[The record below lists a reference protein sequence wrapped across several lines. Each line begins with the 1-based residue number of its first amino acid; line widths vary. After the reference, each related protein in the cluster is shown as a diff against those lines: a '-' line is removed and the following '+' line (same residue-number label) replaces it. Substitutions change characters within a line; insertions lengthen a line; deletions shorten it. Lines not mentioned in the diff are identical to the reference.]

1 MLIPLSWLREYIE
14 LPASVDELCE
24 KLTML
29 GLEIEAVER
38 RGEDVKNVVVG
49 KILSIDPHPD
59 ADKIVVCK
67 TDVGQAE
74 PLQICCGAKNMK
86 VGDKVPTAV
95 VGASLPGGFEI
106 TKRKMRGVESQGMM
120 CSGKELGLGED
131 QDGLLILDPAAPIG
145 QDVRPILG
153 LDDVI
158 LEIEVTPNRG
168 DWAGLIGIARE
179 LAAAYGTPLKWPDAT
194 LAESGPK
201 VADSASIAIDAPD
214 LCSRY
219 IGRVITGLKV
229 RPSPDWLARRLVA
242 AGQRPINNVVDVT
255 NYVLLETGQPLHAF
269 DLNTLR
275 GRKVIVRRAK
285 SGERLRALTGADCA
299 LSDEMLVIADAERP
313 VAVAGVVGG
322 QETEVGEGTADILIE
337 SAHFDPVSVRRTA
350 RALNQITEA
359 SQRFQR
365 GADPEMAEF
374 ASRRAAR
381 LMLETAGGTLHRGS
395 VDLRPKPLAKKIMSL
410 RFART
415 EALLGVRVSPE
426 TQEKILNSLG
436 FETTQRTTDSLTLA
450 VPTWRYDVEWEEDFV
465 EEVGRLY
472 GFEKIA
478 PTLPKVRL
486 AERSYAPQEKTC
498 RAIRDSLAA
507 AGLTEITTWSFM
519 AAPDAH
525 RFDAPGEHLEPIALQ
540 NPLSEQY
547 PLMRTTLIPALL
559 RVASSNLRKNRKSVG
574 IFELAP
580 VYFLEKGEYRQ
591 RYHLG
596 LALAGTAGGPH
607 WSAPERP
614 FDLYDLKGHIEALIA
629 EFSGSTA
636 GFAAAESPSYTK
648 GAIASVA
655 IGDKTVGAMGEVAR
669 ATAAA
674 YDIDGRIFAGEMDL
688 SRLLAAPLG
697 PPQYTEIPVHPPAL
711 RDLAVVVDD
720 ATPAGALCE
729 AARRTGGGNLQ
740 RVDIFD
746 VYRGKGV
753 ADGKK
758 SVALSLVFQSRERT
772 LTDDEISK
780 AVAKIVKTLERE
792 FQAQLR

>member
-1 MLIPLSWLREYIE
+1 MLIPLSWLKEYVD
-14 LPASVDELCE
+14 LPASVDELCD

-29 GLEIEAVER
+29 GLEIESVER

-49 KILSIDPHPD
+49 KILSIDRHPD

-67 TDVGQAE
+67 TDVGSGE

-120 CSGKELGLGED
+120 CSGKELGLGD
-131 QDGLLILDPAAPIG
+131 DVDGLLILDPNTPIG
-145 QDVRPILG
+145 QDIRPILG

-179 LAAAYGTPLKWPDAT
+179 LAAAYGKPLKFPAAT

-201 VADSASIAIDAPD
+201 AADSASIAIEAPD

-229 RPSPDWLARRLVA
+229 GPSPDWLSRRLVA

-269 DLNTLR
+269 DLTTLK
-275 GRKVIVRRAK
+275 GKKIIVRRAK
-285 SGERLRALTGADCA
+285 AGERLQALTGADCT
-299 LSDEMLVIADAERP
+299 LTDQMLVIADAERP
-313 VAVAGVVGG
+313 VAVAGIVGG
-322 QETEVGEGTADILIE
+322 KETEVGERTADILLE

-365 GADPEMAEF
+365 GADPEMAEY
-374 ASRRAAR
+374 ASRRAAQ
-381 LMLETAGGTLHRGS
+381 LIVQTAAGKLHSGS
-395 VDLRPKPLAKKIMSL
+395 MDVRPRPLTRKTMNL
-410 RFART
+410 RFKRT
-415 EALLGVRVSPE
+415 EALLGVSVSSE

-436 FETTQRTTDSLTLA
+436 FETASKTSDTLTLS
-450 VPTWRYDVEWEEDFV
+450 VPTWRYDVAWEEDFV
-465 EEVGRLY
+465 EEIGRLY
-472 GFEKIA
+472 GFEKVA
-478 PTLPKVRL
+478 PTLPKVRVT
-486 AERSYAPQEKTC
+486 ERSYAPEQQTY
-498 RAIRDSLAA
+498 RAIRTFLAA

-525 RFDAPGEHLEPIALQ
+525 RFDVPGERLEPIPLQ

-547 PLMRTTLIPALL
+547 PLMRTSLIPALL
-559 RVASSNLRKNRKSVG
+559 RIASTNLRKNRKSVG

-580 VYFLEKGEYRQ
+580 VYYLEKGEYRQ
-591 RYHLG
+591 RYQLG
-596 LALAGTAGGPH
+596 IALAGAAAGPH

-614 FDLYDLKGHIEALIA
+614 FDLYDLKGHIETLVS
-629 EFSGSTA
+629 EFTA
-636 GFAAAESPSYTK
+636 SAAAFAAAEAPSYTK
-648 GAIASVA
+648 GAIASVTSGEKA
-655 IGDKTVGAMGEVAR
+655 VGTVGEVAR
-669 ATAAA
+669 SVAAA
-674 YDIDGRIFAGEMDL
+674 YDVDGRIFAAELDL
-688 SRLLAAPLG
+688 NRLLTASLG
-697 PPQYTEIPVHPPAL
+697 PAQYTEIPAHPPAL

-720 ATPAGALCE
+720 ATAAGALCE
-729 AARRTGGGNLQ
+729 SARRAGGATLQ

-753 ADGKK
+753 PDGKK
-758 SVALSLVFQSRERT
+758 SIALSLVFQSRERT

-780 AVAKIVKTLERE
+780 AVAKIVKALERE